1 MLARKEEKRQIED
14 LGKTQKKKA
23 GLNVRRNVGRRFR
36 LYPGGAGHAGA
47 AGFWRTVPEHHELQL
62 PDMIK
67 AGAVSFEGS

>member
-1 MLARKEEKRQIED
+1 MFAEMWDGDFACTR
-14 LGKTQKKKA
+14 G
-23 GLNVRRNVGRRFR
+23 V
-36 LYPGGAGHAGA
+36 AGHAGA